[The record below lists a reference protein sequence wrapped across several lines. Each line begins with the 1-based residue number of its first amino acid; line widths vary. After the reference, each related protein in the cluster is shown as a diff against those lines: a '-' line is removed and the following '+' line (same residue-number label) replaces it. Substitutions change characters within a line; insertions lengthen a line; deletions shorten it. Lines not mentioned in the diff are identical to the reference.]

1 MNQSMTPSTGD
12 ASRGDAVHV
21 ALSDLRVAAPAS
33 LAPRTMVAVGL
44 ADAFASIDTAI
55 GPVFVAWNGRGVS
68 FVAAGL
74 DPSDFERRFRAE
86 VGRPIHRFD
95 APPDRLARSIER
107 RLAGDRRAP
116 VPLDLRGHAPF
127 ERSVW
132 MKALDIP
139 HGQVRPYAWVAAE
152 IGRPKAVRAVGT
164 ALAHN
169 PLPLVVPC
177 HRVVRTDG
185 AMGQYSMGG
194 PETKRRVLEAEGVDV
209 AELQALA
216 GRGIR
221 YFGSDTTGIVC
232 MPTCRHAQRVMDRHK
247 VEFHSMAEAQAR
259 GYRPCKVCRPVA
271 LAA

>member
-1 MNQSMTPSTGD
+1 MTQFSNLREGD
-12 ASRGDAVHV
+12 TDPMEASLR
-21 ALSDLRVAAPAS
+21 DLLVPAPAT
-33 LAPRTMVAVGL
+33 LAPRTMIAVGL
-44 ADAFASIDTAI
+44 ADAFAPIEVAI
-55 GPVFVAWNGRGVS
+55 GSVFVAWNGRGVS
-68 FVAAGL
+68 FISAGMDADEFAA
-74 DPSDFERRFRAE
+74 RFTAE
-86 VGRPIHRFD
+86 VGRPIHRVD
-95 APPDRLARSIER
+95 APPERLVRLIEK

-116 VPLDLRGHAPF
+116 LPLDLRGHAPF
-127 ERSVW
+127 ERAVW

-139 HGQVRPYAWVAAE
+139 RGQVRPYAWVAAE
-152 IGRPKAVRAVGT
+152 IGRPNAVRAVGT

-169 PLPLVVPC
+169 PVPLVVPC

-185 AMGQYSMGG
+185 TIGQYSMGG

-209 AELQALA
+209 TELQVLA

-232 MPTCRHAQRVMDRHK
+232 MPTCRHAQRVTDRHK
-247 VEFHSMAEAQAR
+247 VEFRSMAEARAR